1 MTDFYAYFELTST
14 ITARCGGVSQ
24 ADAAARMPE
33 PFALLERLLTSP
45 SPYPSAGPVEVQL
58 IDLIPHF
65 QAEEF
70 ATHAFMHDPRLNP
83 PGLYRPPTAEPP
95 ASPSG
100 MQYLWTVESRLFVR
114 CGHIVSA
121 PSRALAASRTA
132 EMLERIAEQGF
143 AAITMDDAAFARVE
157 PLSVQPWV
165 PAPLAHRLE
174 AVAA

>member
-1 MTDFYAYFELTST
+1 MTDFYAYFELIST
-14 ITARCGGVSQ
+14 ITDRCGGVSK
-24 ADAAARMPE
+24 ADAAARTPE
-33 PFALLERLLTSP
+33 PFALLERVLTSP
-45 SPYPSAGPVEVQL
+45 AQYPQTGSVEVQL

-83 PGLYRPPTAEPP
+83 PGLYRPPAPEPS
-95 ASPSG
+95 ARPSG
-100 MQYLWTVESRLFVR
+100 IQYLWTVESRLFVR

-121 PSRALAASRTA
+121 PSRALAASRTV
-132 EMLERIAEQGF
+132 EMLEPIAEQGF

-174 AVAA
+174 AVTA